1 MLYIELQY
9 FPTIVCYS
17 VLSNQQN
24 VDYSLYEL
32 YRKASF
38 RNRCMIAGANGMI
51 PLSIPI
57 SGGRGLKSA
66 YREVGI
72 DQGIPWQRRHF
83 QSIRSSYGK
92 SPYFEHYGEGL
103 SRLFER
109 RFDWLVD
116 WNLACLAW
124 VDGVFGV
131 DSNRG
136 FAVDD
141 SEPELDLRDRILPS
155 NFQSPASG
163 PFPVYPQAFEERMG
177 FQVNLSILD
186 LVMSMGR
193 MGRDLLTRTGNE
205 FIKATH

>member
-1 MLYIELQY
+1 
-9 FPTIVCYS
+9 
-17 VLSNQQN
+17 
-24 VDYSLYEL
+24 
-32 YRKASF
+32 
-38 RNRCMIAGANGMI
+38 MIAGANGVI

-57 SGGRGLKSA
+57 SGGRGLKAA

-72 DQGIPWQRRHF
+72 DHGTPWQRRHF

-92 SPYFEHYGEGL
+92 SPFFEHYGDGL
-103 SRLFER
+103 SRLFES

-136 FAVDD
+136 FAVDA
-141 SEPELDLRDRILPS
+141 SEPVLDLRDRLLPS
-155 NFQSPASG
+155 NFQSPAWG

-193 MGRDLLTRTGNE
+193 MGKGILERTGDD
-205 FIKATH
+205 FIRRSN